1 MDNLTHTLVGLTLA
15 ESGLKRTSRL
25 ATTTLVIAAN
35 LPDVDGLSYLF
46 GGSTTGLTFRRGW
59 THGVLAMFV
68 LPLLLVAV
76 LLGWERLRR
85 QPPGSRAGWLLVLA
99 AIGVWSHPLLDL
111 LNTYGVRLL
120 MPFSSRWFYGDAL
133 FIIDP
138 WVWLTLLLG
147 VALARRRWK
156 APIQTPVHAGRPA
169 QAALVVSAVYARA
182 WARGSRSAVRR
193 IERETPE
200 GRATRSLASPV
211 FGNPLRRD
219 IVRER
224 TGSYEVGWLRLAPW
238 QWAPLGKRSIGNELP
253 GSEAA
258 AHTQSGAAFLAWARF
273 PVYHTVT
280 VGDSIEVTIT
290 DARYEGRGNRSWASV
305 SVRVPAA
312 TRKEGL

>member
-1 MDNLTHTLVGLTLA
+1 MDNITHTLVGLTLA

-111 LNTYGVRLL
+111 LNTY
-120 MPFSSRWFYGDAL
+120 
-133 FIIDP
+133 IDP

-169 QAALVVSAVYARA
+169 QAALVVSAVYALA
-182 WARGSRSAVRR
+182 MATGSRYAVRR

-200 GRATRSLASPV
+200 GRAPRSLASPV
-211 FGNPLRRD
+211 FGNPLRR
-219 IVRER
+219 VRVCAPMR
-224 TGSYEVGWLRLAPW
+224 STALA
-238 QWAPLGKRSIGNELP
+238 
-253 GSEAA
+253 
-258 AHTQSGAAFLAWARF
+258 
-273 PVYHTVT
+273 TVT
-280 VGDSIEVTIT
+280 
-290 DARYEGRGNRSWASV
+290 W
-305 SVRVPAA
+305 
-312 TRKEGL
+312 